1 MEFLKGVISDELYTK
16 LETELEGK
24 GIKLANLAT
33 GDYVSKGKHEK
44 VEALLATAK
53 ADLLTANGK
62 IEEYESKNLTEEQ
75 KAQKAIADAER
86 QKRDFQVAINRLK
99 AENLLTKKGVQEDV
113 YSALL
118 DKFVSEDE
126 EATISAVTAFSEVIE
141 SQRKAAE
148 QLTKES
154 LVKNNPSI
162 VGGQDGDKEPTVGS
176 FGADLAKSMNPDSGA
191 NDIYFK
197 T

>member
-1 MEFLKGVISDELYTK
+1 MEFLKGIISDELYTK

-33 GDYVSKGKHEK
+33 GDYVAKGKHEK

-53 ADLLTANGK
+53 ADLLTANSK

-99 AENLLTKKGVQEDV
+99 AENLLTKKGVQEDA

-148 QLTKES
+148 
-154 LVKNNPSI
+154 
-162 VGGQDGDKEPTVGS
+162 DR
-176 FGADLAKSMNPDSGA
+176 KSVV
-191 NDIYFK
+191 
-197 T
+197 

>member
-1 MEFLKGVISDELYTK
+1 MEFLKGVISDELYAK
-16 LETELEGK
+16 LETELDGK

-75 KAQKAIADAER
+75 KAQKLIADAER
-86 QKRDFQVAINRLK
+86 QKREFSIAINKLE
-99 AENLLTKKGVQEDV
+99 AEKILAKSGISEDA
-113 YSALL
+113 YADLL
-118 DKFVSEDE
+118 DKFVSDDK
-126 EATISAVTAFSEVIE
+126 EATITAVTAFTSVLSKQKEAV
-141 SQRKAAE
+141 E
-148 QLTKES
+148 QATKEN
-154 LVKNNPSI
+154 LLKNNPSI